1 MRGTMQE
8 CAYGREPLDL
18 KLLLL
23 HLLEKIWI
31 LFLVAILSE
40 LLCGGI
46 YFLNKIVFG
55 EGITYEAVST
65 YYVDY
70 GTDPLTDN
78 AFTYINGTTWNDVWV
93 HSDAFVESVLN
104 KAGDEAEKT
113 TGIPLTAEEIKASV
127 SATLETDLRVPITAV
142 RTNDAALTLLLCRAV
157 EETMLELGDSGEL
170 KEINSIRLVISP
182 ETAKRKLSDDRTG
195 RACILGIVLGAFFAL
210 VGLCLYY
217 MLDDSVYVPE
227 TFEYR
232 YGIPMLGTLKTVE
245 LPQNFEHLFR
255 NKTKISLLSVEA
267 ETAVGDVEK
276 ELEEVLEGCSQ
287 DREFICMPGI
297 EHSPQALD
305 RIRETDGLL
314 LLIEAGAH
322 DGKRIEHCLQLLKK
336 QDIEITAA
344 LLIHEDE
351 RLLRAYYLPGYF
363 AGGKGGRA

>member
-23 HLLEKIWI
+23 HLLNKIWI
-31 LFLVAILSE
+31 IFLIAILGE

-70 GTDPLTDN
+70 GTDSLTDN

-93 HSDAFVESVLN
+93 HSDAFVGKILKKTEE
-104 KAGDEAEKT
+104 EARRL
-113 TGIPLTAEEIKASV
+113 TGRALTAEEIKASV
-127 SATLETDLRVPITAV
+127 SAALETDLRVPILTV
-142 RTNDAALTLLLCRAV
+142 RTESPDLTLLISRAL
-157 EETMLELGDSGEL
+157 EETMLEFGESGEL
-170 KEINSIRLVISP
+170 KEINGIRLVISP
-182 ETAKRKLSDDRTG
+182 EMAERKILDDRTG
-195 RACILGIVLGAFFAL
+195 RACILGVVLGAFFAL

-217 MLDDSVYVPE
+217 MLDDSIHVPE

-232 YGIPMLGTLKTVE
+232 YGIPMLGTINSAE
-245 LPQNFEHLFR
+245 LPQNFAHLFR
-255 NKTKISLLSVEA
+255 DKKTVSLLSVEA

-276 ELEEVLEGCSQ
+276 ELKKALEGHLT
-287 DREFICMPGI
+287 DKEFVCMPGI
-297 EHSPQALD
+297 EQSPQVVE

-322 DGKRIEHCLQLLKK
+322 DSKRIEHQLQLLKK

-344 LLIHEDE
+344 LLIHADE
-351 RLLRAYYLPGYF
+351 KFLRAYYLPGYF